1 MIQKGDIK
9 VKVLCTD
16 PREGIH
22 EITDSKT
29 EYHRSFWDGEKMG
42 APIGKVKYLSSNEK
56 KNWIAIYSDS
66 ESHGNVIV
74 LSNMQEVA
82 RQQTNQLGATGI
94 TICGNEAIFVALN
107 MPESICIVGP

>member
-1 MIQKGDIK
+1 MVEKGGIK

-16 PREGIH
+16 PKEGIH
-22 EITDSKT
+22 EITDTRT
-29 EYHRSFWDGEKMG
+29 EHHTSFWDGEKMG
-42 APIGKVKYLSSNEK
+42 DRIGKVKSLSFNEK
-56 KNWIAIYSDS
+56 KKWIAIYSDS

-74 LSNMQEVA
+74 LMDMQEVA

-94 TICGNEAIFVALN
+94 TICGNEAIFIVLN